1 MLPFITCWSRGSVQG
16 HGVTTRRLWY
26 PGSLELQ
33 KPRARLVSSDMRH
46 ASICRRGSQGRGLQ
60 LALLH
65 DSKATAKAEA
75 RGRDWGSMSKCA
87 TPVTCLPRLLLRDDR
102 LATSPSVSVTTY
114 LVHSSISP
122 RVNGSLNKM
131 FSIVASY
138 FYPFYQS
145 YFLCK

>member
-1 MLPFITCWSRGSVQG
+1 MLLSVDVDPREG
-16 HGVTTRRLWY
+16 ACSWPSFMILRLQQKQK
-26 PGSLELQ
+26 LEAGIGAQCPNAPL
-33 KPRARLVSSDMRH
+33 
-46 ASICRRGSQGRGLQ
+46 
-60 LALLH
+60 
-65 DSKATAKAEA
+65 
-75 RGRDWGSMSKCA
+75 
-87 TPVTCLPRLLLRDDR
+87 PVTCLPRLLLHDDR